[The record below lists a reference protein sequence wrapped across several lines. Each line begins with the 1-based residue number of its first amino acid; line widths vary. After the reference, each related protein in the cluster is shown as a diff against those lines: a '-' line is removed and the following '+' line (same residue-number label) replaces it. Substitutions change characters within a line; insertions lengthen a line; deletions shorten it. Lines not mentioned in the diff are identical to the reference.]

1 MTSLKHFPRGRRR
14 AAVAV
19 AAAGCAALLAAC
31 SSGTQPAGGGG
42 GGGGATGGATSGSGG
57 SGGGGSKT
65 IAFSPLALQ
74 IPAMKGLSVGVQAY
88 GKSKGYPVIVQ
99 DPNLDPQKQVT
110 DLTSVVS
117 SGRVGGAWVI
127 AVQPSA
133 LKDLVKTA
141 QGKKVAL
148 LLNGI
153 PADYGLTGMQ
163 AGITFDK
170 IDYVAQGKAKGDA
183 LGKCVNDKLSGKA
196 KVIWMVSQ
204 PGTAGKAETEKAET
218 AALKAAAPNAEIVT
232 TIVTTDRAKA
242 QTDVGNAL
250 QGHPDADAVLATNDE
265 AALGAL
271 GAFAAAGKK
280 VPCVVEAGGNAE
292 VLKDVKSGKIYASV
306 ALQFAADMVQ
316 SFNTLT
322 AMMADPSKSGQQLTV
337 PQKVI
342 TAGS

>member
-1 MTSLKHFPRGRRR
+1 VTSLNQLAGKQRRK
-14 AAVAV
+14 AVAL
-19 AAAGCAALLAAC
+19 AAAGCLTVLAAC
-31 SSGTQPAGGGG
+31 SSGTQPASGAGNGGGG
-42 GGGGATGGATSGSGG
+42 GGSAS
-57 SGGGGSKT
+57 SGGGGGSGSKT

-88 GKSKGYPVIVQ
+88 GKSKGYSVIVQ

-110 DLTSVVS
+110 DLTSVIS

-141 QGKKVAL
+141 QNKKVSL
-148 LLNGI
+148 LLNGV
-153 PADYGLTGMQ
+153 PSDYGLTGMVP
-163 AGITFDK
+163 GITFDK
-170 IDYVAQGKAKGDA
+170 IDYVAQGDAKGQA
-183 LGKCVNDKLSGKA
+183 LGKCVNDKLGGKA

-204 PGTAGKAETEKAET
+204 PGTAGKADTEKAET
-218 AALKAAAPNAEIVT
+218 AALKSAAPGAKVVS

-250 QGHPDADAVLATNDE
+250 QGHPDANAVLATNDE

-280 VPCVVEAGGNAE
+280 APCVVEAGGNAE

-322 AMMADPSKSGQQLTV
+322 AMMADPTKTGQQLTV

-342 TAGS
+342 TAES